1 MRVHREATLP
11 ITNEAA
17 ENTVEGWTEKVFDR
31 TNLKVPILE
40 SEYTHTHGKLNPG
53 QTTKLYLFAERI
65 ISTAYRHLS
74 LLPFLP
80 HTSSPTDGH

>member
-17 ENTVEGWTEKVFDR
+17 ENTVEGWTEQVFDG

-40 SEYTHTHGKLNPG
+40 SEYTH
-53 QTTKLYLFAERI
+53 
-65 ISTAYRHLS
+65 STR
-74 LLPFLP
+74 
-80 HTSSPTDGH
+80 